1 MIRRYRHLTYVRRRV
16 EELRLEVLN
25 LALRFP
31 YFKTAGKRLIQKA
44 QLLHKYEEKLQ
55 CISLM

>member
-1 MIRRYRHLTYVRRRV
+1 MIRRYQHLTYVRRRV

-31 YFKTAGKRLIQKA
+31 YFETAKNRLKHKVR
-44 QLLHKYEEKLQ
+44 LLHKYEERLQ
-55 CISLM
+55 CISLI

>member
-31 YFKTAGKRLIQKA
+31 YFEAAKKRLEQKA
-44 QLLHKYEEKLQ
+44 KLLHKYEEKLQ
-55 CISLM
+55 CISLI